1 MPDAPGYYAQGPEA
15 LIVSLAAR
23 GDRDAF
29 TELVRRRQPWIRNL
43 MRRLCGDAT
52 LADDLAQRVFL
63 KMWRKIRKVREP
75 DRFAGWLKQIAVNEW
90 IDHRRKEG
98 VAWHQAYD
106 DEAQPAPMATTAEA
120 IDLDAALATLPDPVR
135 TCIVLAYHE
144 RLSHPEI
151 SELTGLPAGTVKSH
165 IRRGSAK
172 LRALLAG
179 YGGEA

>member
-23 GDRDAF
+23 GDREAF
-29 TELVRRRQPWIRNL
+29 TELVRRRQPWLRNL

-63 KMWRKIRKVREP
+63 KVWRKIRKLRQPE
-75 DRFAGWLKQIAVNEW
+75 RFAGWVKQIAVNEW

-98 VAWHQAYD
+98 AAWQQAYD
-106 DEAQPAPMATTAEA
+106 DELQPAPLATTAEA

-151 SELTGLPAGTVKSH
+151 VELTGLPEGTVKSH
-165 IRRGSAK
+165 IRRGSKK

-179 YGGEA
+179 YGSEA

>member
-15 LIVSLAAR
+15 LVVSLAAR
-23 GDRDAF
+23 GDREAF
-29 TELVRRRQPWIRNL
+29 TDLVRRRQPWLRNL
-43 MRRLCGDAT
+43 MRRLCGDPT

-75 DRFAGWLKQIAVNEW
+75 DRFAGWLKRMAVNEW

-98 VAWHQAYD
+98 VAWQQAYD
-106 DEAQPAPMATTAEA
+106 DESQPAPLATTAEA

-135 TCIVLAYHE
+135 ACIVLAYHE

-151 SELTGLPAGTVKSH
+151 AELTGLPPGTVKSH
-165 IRRGSAK
+165 IRRGSTK
-172 LRALLAG
+172 LRALLPG
-179 YGGEA
+179 YGGES

>member
-15 LIVSLAAR
+15 LIVNLAAR

-29 TELVRRRQPWIRNL
+29 AELVRRRQPWLRNL
-43 MRRLCGDAT
+43 MRRLSGDAT

-63 KMWRKIRKVREP
+63 KVWQKIRKLRQA
-75 DRFAGWLKQIAVNEW
+75 DRFAGWIKQIAVNEW
-90 IDHRRKEG
+90 IDHRRKQG
-98 VAWHQAYD
+98 TAWHEAYE
-106 DEAQPAPMATTAEA
+106 DEAQAAPAQTPAAA

-151 SELTGLPAGTVKSH
+151 TELTGLPAGTVKSH
-165 IRRGSAK
+165 IRRGSQK
-172 LRALLAG
+172 LRDALEA
-179 YGGEA
+179 YGGAS